1 MVTVAEERQIEL
13 VDLKLFIDEGAIS
26 QMQLLREEAL
36 PNETGGI
43 LLGYYD
49 FNVNSVVVIA
59 GMPPPG
65 DSKHSQTGFE
75 RGILGVKE
83 SVEAA
88 AIRTAG
94 IVGYIGEWHSHP
106 PGHSTDPSRDDLIQ
120 LTHLALGMADD
131 GLPAVQI
138 IIGENDV
145 RVLQGVAR

>member
-1 MVTVAEERQIEL
+1 
-13 VDLKLFIDEGAIS
+13 
-26 QMQLLREEAL
+26 MQLLREEAL

-49 FNVNSVVVIA
+49 FNVNSVVVVA

-65 DSKHSQTGFE
+65 DSKHSRTGFE

-145 RVLQGVAR
+145 RVLQGMAR